1 MAYSYKK
8 YEQSEE
14 VKKAREALSQQESA
28 KPGAYS
34 SQWQSRLEST
44 LDQILNRKEFRYD
57 MNADALYNQYRDQY
71 LRQGRLA
78 MEDTL
83 GQAAALTGGY
93 GSSYAQQ
100 VGQQTYQGYLAGLND
115 KLPELYRLALSKY
128 QLEGDQLRG
137 KYDLLSDREAGD
149 YGRYQ
154 DAVKAWQ
161 TERDYLADRYDTQ
174 READYARYNDDKTF
188 DFSVWKD
195 AASRAGA
202 QAEALLAVGIRPS
215 DQLLQQA
222 DLAGEYV
229 NGILASLAPVPSG
242 GTGGTGRRQEK
253 EEEET
258 LEERYKRMKASGAS
272 QRELDKILRSAIGTT
287 VAGQYISTGVATQIR
302 DSR

>member
-28 KPGAYS
+28 RPGAYS

-71 LRQGRLA
+71 LRQGKLA

-128 QLEGDQLRG
+128 QLEGDQLRD

-287 VAGQYISTGVATQIR
+287 VAGQYISNRVATQIR

>member
-28 KPGAYS
+28 RPGAYS

-272 QRELDKILRSAIGTT
+272 QRELDKVLRSAIGTT

>member
-28 KPGAYS
+28 RPGAYS

-83 GQAAALTGGY
+83 GQATALTGGY

-188 DFSVWKD
+188 DFSVWKA

-229 NGILASLAPVPSG
+229 NGILASLAPKSSG

-272 QRELDKILRSAIGTT
+272 QRELDKVLRSAIGTT
-287 VAGQYISTGVATQIR
+287 VAGQYISNRVATQIR

>member
-28 KPGAYS
+28 RPGAYS

-287 VAGQYISTGVATQIR
+287 VAGQYISNRVATRIR

>member
-28 KPGAYS
+28 RPGAYS

-287 VAGQYISTGVATQIR
+287 VAGQYISNRVATQIR

>member
-128 QLEGDQLRG
+128 QLEGDRLRG
-137 KYDLLSDREAGD
+137 KYDLMSDREAGD

-258 LEERYKRMKASGAS
+258 LEERYKRMKASGVS
-272 QRELDKILRSAIGTT
+272 QRELDKVLRSAIGTT
-287 VAGQYISTGVATQIR
+287 VAGQYISNRVATRIR

>member
-28 KPGAYS
+28 RPGAYS

-44 LDQILNRKEFRYD
+44 LEKILNRKEFRYD

-174 READYARYNDDKTF
+174 QEADYARYNDDKTF

-272 QRELDKILRSAIGTT
+272 QRELDKVLRSAIGTT
-287 VAGQYISTGVATQIR
+287 VAGQYISNRVATQIR